1 MMVPMRE
8 IRGCM
13 PGGFCCAWRA
23 AGAGGVLMGT
33 GIPGVVF
40 WEKGGR
46 EEEEGR
52 KGKRGRK
59 RGRKEGEGGGGRKRG
74 EEYTGKEKQVY
85 KNKLETLRSG
95 NACKNLSR
103 NFKL

>member
-46 EEEEGR
+46 GGRESGGRGGREE
-52 KGKRGRK
+52 
-59 RGRKEGEGGGGRKRG
+59 EGGGGRKRG

-85 KNKLETLRSG
+85 MYKNKLET
-95 NACKNLSR
+95 
-103 NFKL
+103 F

>member
-46 EEEEGR
+46 EEEG
-52 KGKRGRK
+52 GRK
-59 RGRKEGEGGGGRKRG
+59 RGRGKGGGRGGGRREKEEEEGR

-85 KNKLETLRSG
+85 KTEQT
-95 NACKNLSR
+95 
-103 NFKL
+103 